1 MNAEVNNIEENIN
14 KLQSNEKLNYSEI
27 VAEVLKER
35 NEILKTEIS
44 VKENILT
51 EALINRQHG
60 KKIHLNDQLI
70 NNYKYKSN
78 LNEPINENKKIDNK
92 SNKNINLSVNQ
103 NIENL
108 IQNPKFDVLRS
119 NNSPNESSVIKDVKY
134 KPIIYNNIARNL
146 KNNLVNENSPS
157 KLEYFIF
164 NQEIKKLN

>member
-119 NNSPNESSVIKDVKY
+119 NNSPNESSVIKDMKY

>member
-1 MNAEVNNIEENIN
+1 M
-14 KLQSNEKLNYSEI
+14 
-27 VAEVLKER
+27 
-35 NEILKTEIS
+35 
-44 VKENILT
+44 
-51 EALINRQHG
+51 
-60 KKIHLNDQLI
+60 
-70 NNYKYKSN
+70 
-78 LNEPINENKKIDNK
+78 NEPINENKKIDNK

-119 NNSPNESSVIKDVKY
+119 NNSPNESSVIKDMKY

>member
-70 NNYKYKSN
+70 NNYK
-78 LNEPINENKKIDNK
+78 
-92 SNKNINLSVNQ
+92 
-103 NIENL
+103 
-108 IQNPKFDVLRS
+108 
-119 NNSPNESSVIKDVKY
+119 
-134 KPIIYNNIARNL
+134 
-146 KNNLVNENSPS
+146 
-157 KLEYFIF
+157 
-164 NQEIKKLN
+164 

>member
-1 MNAEVNNIEENIN
+1 MNVEVNNIEENIN

-119 NNSPNESSVIKDVKY
+119 NNSPNESSVIKDMKY

>member
-1 MNAEVNNIEENIN
+1 MNEEVNNIEENIN

-119 NNSPNESSVIKDVKY
+119 NNSPNESSVIKDMKY

>member
-1 MNAEVNNIEENIN
+1 MNAVVNNIEENIN

-119 NNSPNESSVIKDVKY
+119 NNSPNESSVIKDMKY

>member
-1 MNAEVNNIEENIN
+1 MNVEVNNISENIN
-14 KLQSNEKLNYSEI
+14 KLQSNDKLNYSEI

-134 KPIIYNNIARNL
+134 KPIIYNNIPRNL

>member
-1 MNAEVNNIEENIN
+1 MNVEVNNIEENIN